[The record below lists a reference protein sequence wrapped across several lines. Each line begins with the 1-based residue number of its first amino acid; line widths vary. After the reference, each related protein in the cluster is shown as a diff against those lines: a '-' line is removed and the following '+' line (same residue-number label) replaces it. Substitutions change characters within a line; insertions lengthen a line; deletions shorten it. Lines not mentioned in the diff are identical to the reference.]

1 MDLRLPDKFR
11 DLDGFVTRWS
21 LPTQNQRE
29 EARRASSAHDR
40 KEFYDAVVP
49 RLPAMID
56 YLNRFPPDSMAEDAQ
71 RLLHLALSVAEIA
84 PNVELYKGSTTVPFS
99 FEETR
104 FIAVHG
110 DRKY

>member
-1 MDLRLPDKFR
+1 MDLPLPDEFR
-11 DLDGFVTRWS
+11 DLHGFVARWS

-29 EARRASSAHDR
+29 AARRTSSAHDR
-40 KEFYDAVVP
+40 TEFYDAVVP
-49 RLPAMID
+49 RLPAIID
-56 YLNRFPPDSMAEDAQ
+56 YLNRFPLDSMPEDAQ

-99 FEETR
+99 FEERR

-110 DRKY
+110 DRKG

>member
-1 MDLRLPDKFR
+1 MDSSMPDEFR
-11 DLDGFVTRWS
+11 DLDGFAVRWS

-29 EARRASSAHDR
+29 EARRASSEQDR
-40 KEFYDAVVP
+40 RELYDAVVP
-49 RLPAMID
+49 RLPAIID
-56 YLNRFPPDSMAEDAQ
+56 YLNRFPLDSMPEDAQ

-99 FEETR
+99 FEERR

-110 DRKY
+110 EHKG

>member
-1 MDLRLPDKFR
+1 MDSSLPDEFR
-11 DLDGFVTRWS
+11 DLDGFAVRWS

-49 RLPAMID
+49 RLPAIID
-56 YLNRFPPDSMAEDAQ
+56 YLNRFPLDSMPVETQ

-84 PNVELYKGSTTVPFS
+84 PNVELYRGSTTVPFS
-99 FEETR
+99 FEERR